1 MLMDELQFQFELI
14 RSRDSSQAQ
23 VSDPN
28 SLSQAPASF
37 SLTNLADVAFSIA
50 AIAGSNQSTIVNQAF
65 NSSLQAQVSDQFGNP
80 ISNSIVTFSV
90 PGAGAS
96 AVGSGTA
103 TTNALGIATINLS
116 ANTIAGTFSAAGS
129 TSGVATSANFA
140 LTNLPDAPF
149 DIAPIAGSNQ
159 STIVNQAFSPLQV
172 RVTDQFGNPIS
183 NSTVTFDV
191 PEMGASAVGSGAV
204 TTDSSGIAT
213 INLSANTIAGT
224 FSVVSNAGAAT
235 PANFDL
241 TNLPDVPF
249 SITSTG
255 TLEQTTRVN
264 TLFKNPLQAV
274 VTDQFGNPISNSTVT
289 FSVPTIGAS
298 GRFTG
303 EVTTIKANT
312 DATGTATVTIAANTI
327 AGNYTGNASVNG
339 VSTTANYTLY
349 NNTGNAAQIAGT
361 GGTLQQTDRQH
372 AFQQCATSDRAR

>member
-1 MLMDELQFQFELI
+1 
-14 RSRDSSQAQ
+14 
-23 VSDPN
+23 
-28 SLSQAPASF
+28 LSQAPASF